1 MSEQSQK
8 MNLFDITR
16 AVNLMKHTVGL
27 DEKFEKKRQFL
38 PWRNYFDGQDDTL
51 DKLVEQGLMNRHTG
65 WGGGPIYCVNV
76 KGFIWLQNYVDTEIL
91 LSVPN
96 IRGLI

>member
-1 MSEQSQK
+1 MSEMNQE

-16 AVNLMKHTVGL
+16 AVDLMKHTVGL
-27 DEKFEKKRQFL
+27 TEKYEKRRQFI

-51 DKLVEQGLMNRHTG
+51 DKLVEQGLMNVHTG
-65 WGGGPIYCVNV
+65 WGGGPIYTVNV

-96 IRGLI
+96 TRGLI